1 MEASALGS
9 DPQGEKAGVSRGHIR
24 RRKLS
29 MAVLRLETSSGKP
42 GIDSPRRRAEHEEWR
57 IASMS
62 SDISSN
68 LFRGDYDGRVMG
80 EQSPE
85 SHLTE
90 RILDRDNMLSA
101 RFQDVPGNC

>member
-1 MEASALGS
+1 
-9 DPQGEKAGVSRGHIR
+9 
-24 RRKLS
+24 
-29 MAVLRLETSSGKP
+29 
-42 GIDSPRRRAEHEEWR
+42 
-57 IASMS
+57 MS